1 MNTQTQG
8 PLRGTREH
16 VGLGTFEYE
25 GAWRAAHPD
34 SIWRFT
40 WAAVVTKTGHPFQWA
55 FESSG
60 KHIQGSALA
69 TELAVKKH
77 LAELIDGLTEWPPA
91 GSQDADRG
99 GATK

>member
-1 MNTQTQG
+1 MNTQMQG
-8 PLRGTREH
+8 SLRGTREH

-25 GAWRAAHPD
+25 GAWRAARPD

-40 WAAVVTKTGHPFQWA
+40 WAAVVTKAGHPFQWF

-60 KHIQGSALA
+60 EHIQGSALA
-69 TELAVKKH
+69 TEPAVKKR

-91 GSQDADRG
+91 GSQVGDRD